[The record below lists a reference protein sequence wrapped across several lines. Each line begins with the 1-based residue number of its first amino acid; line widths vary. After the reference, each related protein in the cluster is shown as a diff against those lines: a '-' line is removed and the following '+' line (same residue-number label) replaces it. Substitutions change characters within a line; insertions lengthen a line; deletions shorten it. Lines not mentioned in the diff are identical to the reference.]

1 MKIKVAICLDAE
13 LYREI
18 ERLRGMC
25 KRSNYVQHLIELGIK
40 AKKEAETNAIP
51 ISRKNQ
57 RS

>member
-1 MKIKVAICLDAE
+1 MKIKVAICLDAD

-18 ERLRGMC
+18 ELQRGMC

-40 AKKEAETNAIP
+40 AKKETEINAVP
-51 ISRKNQ
+51 ASRYNK

>member
-18 ERLRGMC
+18 ERQRGMC

-51 ISRKNQ
+51 TGRQNK
-57 RS
+57 RP